1 MRGIRGIVGR
11 VMACLAA
18 FAALCPAV
26 ALAVP
31 APAGALIESQAV
43 VSYFNTELGIYES
56 VSTNVVV
63 TRVNS
68 VKAIEVVSDQTV
80 FMAPASVGQFAF
92 FIRNTGNAPLSPS
105 ATLEQVAGHHA
116 NLVDI
121 RAVIDQNRNGTAD
134 PGEWELTPDMAIELP
149 VGGELPVIV
158 QFATPASSHDGQLAA
173 LRLSAKDGSVA
184 DAATGTVIMSSTGL
198 VLEKSATENEV
209 QAGGRLRYGLRLRN
223 NGANAVAAYAQLDGS
238 SILID
243 GAAASGILVRDARPL
258 NTRVV
263 NAESAAGFVGLYH
276 VAGQPTHTYVTTLPQ
291 DPSAVDAVAF
301 FRAGDYPGGF
311 SANLAFEVAV
321 AGNAQE
327 GFILNEASTWQQSG
341 EDLVE
346 VRSNLVRTPVEGG
359 EAALTYAAPDSRPI
373 STAALNSNVRLH
385 LSAAACNTTPGA
397 DSVRIRI
404 ATDPEADLETA
415 VATETGPNTG
425 LFTTALIPI
434 QRVLPVV
441 QGDSVV
447 SGDRNTKVS
456 ASATCGGQT
465 VSAILTVNPGGF
477 VFHSASNVAI
487 PGATVIL
494 YDASGAEIER
504 IVSDADGFY
513 VVSAAQNAGAYRI
526 EVLPPEGFS
535 FPSERKVFPA
545 LGRNVDAEAS
555 YGAAFTTTGAFSGI
569 DIPLDP
575 DASSVLRLE
584 KSVDEAN
591 PAPGDILVY
600 SLTLTNTTGI
610 GLVSAAIRDGLP
622 KGISYLEGT
631 ARLDGKPVE
640 VSGFPGRNL
649 TFDLGFVGPDDTVA
663 LTYMAAVD
671 PTAQGRLANVALAS
685 GNLAGRGEVVSNE
698 ARALVRIQRDGGVFS
713 DEGVVLGKVYADL
726 NGNGQQDRYLAA
738 GRNAADG
745 ALERVEPGV
754 PGVKLQFSNGASVVT
769 DIDGKYSLPGL
780 PPGSHVIAVSTPTLP
795 ATVKLRSTTAR
806 DALSPQSRYLRLLPG
821 QVVSEYFAVSPREG
835 VSRKEVLAE
844 LESRR
849 QAYAENIAASK
860 TVSVPER
867 LNPGGEE
874 WVDYF
879 GRLSSFRES
888 LHLVAQAIFDATPHP
903 AGRAACTGEIEEF
916 RTARRPIDAGI
927 DLDPF
932 RRLIGSLQQCPQVR
946 EIGEIRLDLA
956 LQSETRNGGR
966 PPIGAEHGRGYGPRD
981 IPVAGDETH
990 EAHAAADRQL
1000 GIDDPARQ
1008 QLGAEAFVAGRQAL
1022 VIEQRSLD
1030 AEARIDLPVGRHV
1043 HLGTTGRE
1051 RRALGETFVR
1061 AGGVHAHGDPFLLDL
1076 VTEAGCPARLA
1087 VLIDRLSQFDLGLPI
1102 GAEIG
1107 RNIAAA
1113 DGAPVVEGTA
1123 GFRTHFAIADGDPV
1137 VHPVAHLAGI
1147 DPIGVSIPL
1156 DLVGDA
1162 DEIGIAVIVE
1172 GRDRRIED
1180 DRIAEIIEPIVVEA
1194 LQQHG
1199 VDHARRL
1206 APVAGDDLDPLRPF
1220 RIARQIQVVGT
1231 GQPFGA
1237 KLAYDLVLVG
1247 AAGKEIDGDRT
1258 GLHMRLSA
1266 GQQAVLGPELELAR
1280 LRRDVYIA
1288 VKDVVEAFLDLDVE
1302 PGAGLR
1308 VIAALRRVAINRIV
1322 ALRIDV
1328 TEQPLLGVEV
1338 AVVTQRQENVA
1349 LDLALEIE
1357 LPADAGRNAV
1367 ETFQPRCRLDA
1378 AGQAHHPLDD
1388 AGNDPLAV
1396 VGKKLHLGLV
1406 AAEAVAHRDLVG
1418 AGERRRIIV
1427 DEGLAL
1433 VDEDLDTGFGRPY
1446 VLGPPP
1452 APAGGLER
1460 DVHRGMG
1467 GNAVGVD
1474 EPDQHRDGRGR
1485 IGEGRGRSHE
1495 FDPRRTPGRQNG
1507 DFIALADIAERVGKS
1522 GLEPVAAA
1530 FEADRDIFGRLNAP

>member
-1 MRGIRGIVGR
+1 MRGIRRIVGR

-209 QAGGRLRYGLRLRN
+209 QAGGKLRYGLRLRN

-359 EAALTYAAPDSRPI
+359 EAALTYAAPDGRPI

-535 FPSERKVFPA
+535 FPSDRKVFPA
-545 LGRNVDAEAS
+545 LGRNVEGSSAFGEVSVSIGSAS
-555 YGAAFTTTGAFSGI
+555 RADGDESVSIGLANNARLVGFEGNDRIKGGQTSVSLGAFNQSPGI
-569 DIPLDP
+569 EAI
-575 DASSVLRLE
+575 AIGARN
-584 KSVDEAN
+584 EAN
-591 PAPGDILVY
+591 ADRSIAIGSSAKTKAADPAQADGGARDAVAIGTDALANDDRSISIGWNSSTSLNDSISIGTRATSGSAGDIM
-600 SLTLTNTTGI
+600 I
-610 GLVSAAIRDGLP
+610 G
-622 KGISYLEGT
+622 T
-631 ARLDGKPVE
+631 
-640 VSGFPGRNL
+640 VSGTGSTSGQN
-649 TFDLGFVGPDDTVA
+649 
-663 LTYMAAVD
+663 
-671 PTAQGRLANVALAS
+671 NVALGVAASQKVKGSSNIAIGDSAGGYREGDNNVAIGTNAGIQFSESEHETAVRADLVVSDAVSIGNEALASADEAIAIGTGAVAS
-685 GNLAGRGEVVSNE
+685 GLKSISIGVGNTVSGASSGAIGDPTDITGTGSYSLGNDNTIAADNAGTFGNDNTLADAADGSRVIGNGNNIDVSDAFVLGNGADVTEVGGVALGSGSVFGYGCRRGGLCAGRG
-698 ARALVRIQRDGGVFS
+698 
-713 DEGVVLGKVYADL
+713 
-726 NGNGQQDRYLAA
+726 
-738 GRNAADG
+738 
-745 ALERVEPGV
+745 
-754 PGVKLQFSNGASVVT
+754 
-769 DIDGKYSLPGL
+769 
-780 PPGSHVIAVSTPTLP
+780 
-795 ATVKLRSTTAR
+795 
-806 DALSPQSRYLRLLPG
+806 
-821 QVVSEYFAVSPREG
+821 
-835 VSRKEVLAE
+835 
-844 LESRR
+844 
-849 QAYAENIAASK
+849 
-860 TVSVPER
+860 
-867 LNPGGEE
+867 
-874 WVDYF
+874 
-879 GRLSSFRES
+879 
-888 LHLVAQAIFDATPHP
+888 
-903 AGRAACTGEIEEF
+903 
-916 RTARRPIDAGI
+916 
-927 DLDPF
+927 LD
-932 RRLIGSLQQCPQVR
+932 
-946 EIGEIRLDLA
+946 
-956 LQSETRNGGR
+956 GR
-966 PPIGAEHGRGYGPRD
+966 PKRHRG
-981 IPVAGDETH
+981 
-990 EAHAAADRQL
+990 
-1000 GIDDPARQ
+1000 
-1008 QLGAEAFVAGRQAL
+1008 
-1022 VIEQRSLD
+1022 D
-1030 AEARIDLPVGRHV
+1030 AE
-1043 HLGTTGRE
+1043 
-1051 RRALGETFVR
+1051 
-1061 AGGVHAHGDPFLLDL
+1061 
-1076 VTEAGCPARLA
+1076 
-1087 VLIDRLSQFDLGLPI
+1087 
-1102 GAEIG
+1102 
-1107 RNIAAA
+1107 
-1113 DGAPVVEGTA
+1113 
-1123 GFRTHFAIADGDPV
+1123 
-1137 VHPVAHLAGI
+1137 
-1147 DPIGVSIPL
+1147 
-1156 DLVGDA
+1156 
-1162 DEIGIAVIVE
+1162 
-1172 GRDRRIED
+1172 
-1180 DRIAEIIEPIVVEA
+1180 
-1194 LQQHG
+1194 
-1199 VDHARRL
+1199 HARR
-1206 APVAGDDLDPLRPF
+1206 GR
-1220 RIARQIQVVGT
+1220 RRQSG
-1231 GQPFGA
+1231 
-1237 KLAYDLVLVG
+1237 
-1247 AAGKEIDGDRT
+1247 RRNR
-1258 GLHMRLSA
+1258 RLPPDHRCRRRH
-1266 GQQAVLGPELELAR
+1266 GR
-1280 LRRDVYIA
+1280 LRCRQRGPAQIGRD
-1288 VKDVVEAFLDLDVE
+1288 DRQDRLEAHD
-1302 PGAGLR
+1302 GQRQHRRHRAG
-1308 VIAALRRVAINRIV
+1308 RRVGP
-1322 ALRIDV
+1322 
-1328 TEQPLLGVEV
+1328 Q
-1338 AVVTQRQENVA
+1338 
-1349 LDLALEIE
+1349 
-1357 LPADAGRNAV
+1357 
-1367 ETFQPRCRLDA
+1367 
-1378 AGQAHHPLDD
+1378 
-1388 AGNDPLAV
+1388 
-1396 VGKKLHLGLV
+1396 
-1406 AAEAVAHRDLVG
+1406 
-1418 AGERRRIIV
+1418 RRRRQYR
-1427 DEGLAL
+1427 DQQS
-1433 VDEDLDTGFGRPY
+1433 DLEQRREHQSGR
-1446 VLGPPP
+1446 
-1452 APAGGLER
+1452 
-1460 DVHRGMG
+1460 
-1467 GNAVGVD
+1467 
-1474 EPDQHRDGRGR
+1474 
-1485 IGEGRGRSHE
+1485 
-1495 FDPRRTPGRQNG
+1495 
-1507 DFIALADIAERVGKS
+1507 
-1522 GLEPVAAA
+1522 
-1530 FEADRDIFGRLNAP
+1530 